1 MRKENSSF
9 KTKFISEPG
18 SYLRNLDYFAFVELE
33 DYACYCIADGI
44 DDDPKRESAKIAVS
58 AVISAF
64 DENPGCSQSLL
75 KKYMNIAHNELH
87 RESAEARLEASI
99 IILVTDYKK
108 AVWASAGNTRL
119 FLIRNGNI
127 KFKTKDTSLS
137 QNMIDNGEIPLDQ
150 LEYHEERH
158 NLYTYLGQ
166 AGHLKPVISK
176 KRKLEDGDIFVLYT
190 RGVWECVGTPEL
202 LDALDD
208 VSDPEK
214 VCTGLEE
221 VILSQQQDIVENY
234 TIVSIFV
241 DKIYR
246 NPKANKIKKYT
257 KIGLAI
263 AFAIIMIL
271 AMLAFATYRK
281 NKSTIASMTKYKER
295 GVEFMVEENYASASE
310 QFTQAYTLSDNVKAG
325 KKSKA
330 HKEVELVEIYYKM
343 SSYLNEAET
352 SLTDGEYKK
361 AANKYQSAVDKAN
374 ELTGF
379 KANTDFVKDIES
391 YRDFANAMRQGSE
404 TLETGDYESA
414 KNFFVTAQSIADTM
428 DATAKKE
435 NAESKLKDTNA
446 KISLIE
452 AAQFEADGEAAMN
465 DGQYQKALN
474 QFEAARKM
482 YDLAKEEYGYAD
494 AESKIAM
501 VDIKIENASSAVNKQ
516 TNEQLESEAE
526 SYVEAANQ
534 ALKNNQYTKAKEN
547 YQMAKDIYKNTG
559 NSEQVSKMDEKI
571 DTAENGPDSAN
582 AEQALAD
589 ILSAA
594 ECMARNDLP
603 SAISFY
609 TSAQKAYDELA
620 MTSEASRLQN
630 IITQLGGQAAPVQ

>member
-44 DDDPKRESAKIAVS
+44 DDDLKRESAKIAVS

-64 DENPGCSQSLL
+64 NENPGCSQSLL
-75 KKYMNIAHNELH
+75 KKYMNIAHSELH

-127 KFKTKDTSLS
+127 KCKTKDTSLS

-150 LEYHEERH
+150 LAYHEERH

-166 AGHLKPVISK
+166 AGHLKAVISQ

-263 AFAIIMIL
+263 AFVILMIL
-271 AMLAFATYRK
+271 VMLAFATYRK
-281 NKSTIASMTKYKER
+281 NKSTIASMAKYKER
-295 GVEFMVEENYASASE
+295 GVEFVVEENYTSASE
-310 QFTQAYTLSDNVKAG
+310 QFTQDYTLSDNVKAG

-330 HKEVELVEIYYKM
+330 HKEVDLVKIYYKM

-374 ELTGF
+374 ELTEY
-379 KANTDFVKDIES
+379 KENIDFIKDIES
-391 YRDFANAMRQGSE
+391 YRDFANAMKQGSE
-404 TLETGDYESA
+404 TLETGDFEAA
-414 KNFFVTAQSIADTM
+414 KNFFVTAQSIADAM

-446 KISLIE
+446 KISLLE

-474 QFEAARKM
+474 QFESARKM
-482 YDLAKEEYGYAD
+482 YELAKDSYGYAD
-494 AESKIAM
+494 ADSKISM

-516 TNEQLESEAE
+516 TNEQLESEAD
-526 SYVEAANQ
+526 SYVQAANE

-559 NSEQVSKMDEKI
+559 NSEQVSKMDEKM
-571 DTAENGPDSAN
+571 DAAENGPDSAN

-589 ILSAA
+589 VLSAA
-594 ECMARNDLP
+594 ECMARGDLP
-603 SAISFY
+603 SAVSFY
-609 TSAQKAYDELA
+609 TSAQKAYDELS

-630 IITQLGGQAAPVQ
+630 IITQLGGQVAPAQ

>member
-64 DENPGCSQSLL
+64 NDNPGCSQSLL
-75 KKYMNIAHNELH
+75 KKYMNIAHSELH

-127 KFKTKDTSLS
+127 KCKTRDTSLS

-150 LEYHEERH
+150 LAYHEERH

-166 AGHLKPVISK
+166 AGHLKPVISQ
-176 KRKLEDGDIFVLYT
+176 KRKLEDRDIFVLYT

-263 AFAIIMIL
+263 AFVILMIL

-281 NKSTIASMTKYKER
+281 NKSTIASMAKYKER
-295 GVEFMVEENYASASE
+295 GVEFVVEENYTSASE

-330 HKEVELVEIYYKM
+330 HKEVDLVKIYYKM

-374 ELTGF
+374 ELTEY
-379 KANTDFVKDIES
+379 KENIDFIKDIES
-391 YRDFANAMRQGSE
+391 YRDFANAMKQGSE
-404 TLETGDYESA
+404 TLETGDFEAA
-414 KNFFVTAQSIADTM
+414 KNYFVTAQSIADAM

-446 KISLIE
+446 KISLLE

-482 YDLAKEEYGYAD
+482 YELAKDSYGYAD
-494 AESKIAM
+494 ADSKISM

-516 TNEQLESEAE
+516 TNEQLESEAD
-526 SYVEAANQ
+526 SYVQAANE
-534 ALKNNQYTKAKEN
+534 ALKNNQYSKAKEN

-559 NSEQVSKMDEKI
+559 NSEQVSKMDEKM
-571 DTAENGPDSAN
+571 DAAESGPDSAN

-589 ILSAA
+589 VLSAA
-594 ECMARNDLP
+594 ECMARGDIP
-603 SAISFY
+603 SAVSFY
-609 TSAQKAYDELA
+609 TSAQKAYDELS

-630 IITQLGGQAAPVQ
+630 IITQLGGQVAPAQ

>member
-44 DDDPKRESAKIAVS
+44 DDDLKRESAKIAVS

-64 DENPGCSQSLL
+64 NENPGCSQSLL
-75 KKYMNIAHNELH
+75 KKYMNIAHSELH

-127 KFKTKDTSLS
+127 KCKTKDTSLS

-150 LEYHEERH
+150 LAYHEERH

-166 AGHLKPVISK
+166 AGHLKAVISQ

-263 AFAIIMIL
+263 AFVILMIL
-271 AMLAFATYRK
+271 VMLAFATYRK
-281 NKSTIASMTKYKER
+281 NKSTIASMAKYKER
-295 GVEFMVEENYASASE
+295 GVEFVVEENYTSASE

-330 HKEVELVEIYYKM
+330 HKEVDLVKIYYKM

-374 ELTGF
+374 ELTEY
-379 KANTDFVKDIES
+379 KENIDFIKDIES
-391 YRDFANAMRQGSE
+391 YRDFANAMKQGSE
-404 TLETGDYESA
+404 TLETGDFEAA
-414 KNFFVTAQSIADTM
+414 KNFFVTAQSIADAM

-446 KISLIE
+446 KISLLE

-474 QFEAARKM
+474 QFESARKM
-482 YDLAKEEYGYAD
+482 YELAKDSYGYAD
-494 AESKIAM
+494 ADSKISM

-516 TNEQLESEAE
+516 TNEQLESEAD
-526 SYVEAANQ
+526 SYVQAANE

-559 NSEQVSKMDEKI
+559 NSEQVSKMDEKM
-571 DTAENGPDSAN
+571 DAAENGPDSAN

-589 ILSAA
+589 VLSAA
-594 ECMARNDLP
+594 ECMARGDLP
-603 SAISFY
+603 SAVSFY
-609 TSAQKAYDELA
+609 TSAQKAYDELS

-630 IITQLGGQAAPVQ
+630 IITQLGGQVAPAQ